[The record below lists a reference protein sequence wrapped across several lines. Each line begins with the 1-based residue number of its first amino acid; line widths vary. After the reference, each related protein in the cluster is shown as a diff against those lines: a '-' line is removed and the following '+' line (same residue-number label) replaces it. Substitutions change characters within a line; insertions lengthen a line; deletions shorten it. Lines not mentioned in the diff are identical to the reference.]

1 MHVGFVGLGAM
12 GRPMAMHLLGA
23 GHRLA
28 VWARRPQAAAPLLA
42 AGAVHCAS
50 AAAVAR
56 RSEVVFTMVTGGAD
70 VEHVALDVGGLA
82 EGFAVGSILVDMS
95 TIAPETARSLARRL
109 SRQGVEMLDAPVSGG
124 EQGAL
129 AATLAIMIGGKAAV
143 LERVRPLLE
152 CLGKTIVHVGDNG
165 AGQVAKACNQMVM
178 VGAIQ
183 AVAEALHFA
192 AAAGADPARVRQAL
206 GGGSAGSRVLE
217 VMGGRMV
224 DRDFTAG
231 VQARLHHKDYG
242 VVLAEACRLGVPM
255 PVAAAVCQQLNALLA
270 RGWGHSDTASL
281 LRVLESVAS
290 AACER

>member
-1 MHVGFVGLGAM
+1 MRVGFVGLGAM
-12 GRPMAMHLLGA
+12 GRPMAMYLLRA

-28 VWARRPQAAAPLLA
+28 VWARRPEAAAPLLA
-42 AGAVHCAS
+42 AGAVHCVS

-56 RSEVVFTMVTGGAD
+56 RSEVVFTIVTGGAD
-70 VEHVALDVGGLA
+70 VESLALGADGLG
-82 EGFAVGSILVDMS
+82 EGLAVGSILVDMS

-255 PVAAAVCQQLNALLA
+255 PVAAAVCQQLNALMA

-290 AACER
+290 AVCER